1 MSAAVDQR
9 IFGSAAGASLCV
21 HAAADDGAVL
31 MGCGGVLR
39 GLALSF
45 FVERGEGAGLE
56 ARGLAVARAL
66 FCLTLGDAGGDL
78 GSVSGSTPG
87 GMLFACGELFRCRVS
102 AHARRVAVTL
112 SDGTRL

>member
-1 MSAAVDQR
+1 MDQR

-78 GSVSGSTPG
+78 GRLSGSTPG
-87 GMLFACGELFRCRVS
+87 GMLFAWVANCFAAEFRQ
-102 AHARRVAVTL
+102 HARRVAVTR